1 MHIREMYVKF
11 SSFVNMKGFYLN
23 VSSISS
29 IYKSNTA
36 ASFTFG
42 LQPVELLK
50 GNWYVALVEMFLP
63 SATSLKPKYV
73 LTNFIESSVVGETR
87 RQVLRVVYEKKR
99 HLTFSPEYYRV
110 TDKILDTLEF
120 ELIDSKGI
128 LLDIAGETQVRLH
141 FAPWSVV

>member
-1 MHIREMYVKF
+1 
-11 SSFVNMKGFYLN
+11 MKGFYLH

-36 ASFTFG
+36 ASFTVAV
-42 LQPVELLK
+42 QPVQLLK
-50 GNWYVALVEMFLP
+50 GNWYVAMVEMFLP
-63 SATSLKPKYV
+63 SSTALKPKYV
-73 LTNFIESSVVGETR
+73 IANFIESSAVGETR

-120 ELIDSKGI
+120 ELIDDKGA
-128 LLDIAGETQVRLH
+128 LLNITGETQIRLH
-141 FAPWSVV
+141 FAPWSAV

>member
-1 MHIREMYVKF
+1 MSQF

-36 ASFTFG
+36 ASFTVAV
-42 LQPVELLK
+42 QPVELLK
-50 GNWYVALVEMFLP
+50 GNWGVALVEVFLP

-73 LTNFIESSVVGETR
+73 LANFIESTVVGETR

-110 TDKILDTLEF
+110 TDRILDTLEF
-120 ELIDSKGI
+120 ELVDSKGT
-128 LLDIAGETQVRLH
+128 LLNITGETQLRLH
-141 FAPWSVV
+141 FSPWSAV